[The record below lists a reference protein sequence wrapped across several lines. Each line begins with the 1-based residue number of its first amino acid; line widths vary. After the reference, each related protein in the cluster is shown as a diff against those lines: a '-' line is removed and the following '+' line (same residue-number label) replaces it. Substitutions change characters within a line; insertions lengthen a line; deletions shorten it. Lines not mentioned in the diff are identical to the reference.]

1 MKLDTILQ
9 YRHYNETKSLTRQ
22 MTISIMR
29 KIMIYLERSLLM
41 VDQSSSPYVNSV
53 LHAVRILEL
62 YAAQRRESLSLTE
75 ISRALSLH
83 KTTVYRI
90 LRTLQHAGWI
100 EQSEKSGQYRLGTG
114 ILMVASAV
122 SVHNTVKDLITEAL
136 NDLSD
141 CFNETV
147 VVSTLLGHQGVCV
160 DMVQSRHRLS
170 VMGHKGYIVPLHI
183 GASGKMLLA
192 MQDESLRDTL
202 IGELFTEKT
211 KQRILKN
218 QLLAILQDGYAVS
231 RGEVDEGVA
240 AVAVPLHLGQKGY
253 VISLSGP
260 EARLETIGLSRIR
273 DTLLKT
279 VRNLEQKG
287 RMLKS

>member
-1 MKLDTILQ
+1 
-9 YRHYNETKSLTRQ
+9 
-22 MTISIMR
+22 
-29 KIMIYLERSLLM
+29 M

-62 YAAQRRESLSLTE
+62 YAAQRRESLSLTG

-122 SVHNTVKDLITEAL
+122 SVHNTVKD
-136 NDLSD
+136 
-141 CFNETV
+141 
-147 VVSTLLGHQGVCV
+147 QGVCV

>member
-1 MKLDTILQ
+1 
-9 YRHYNETKSLTRQ
+9 
-22 MTISIMR
+22 
-29 KIMIYLERSLLM
+29 MIYLERSLLM

-62 YAAQRRESLSLTE
+62 YAAQRRESLSLTG

>member
-1 MKLDTILQ
+1 
-9 YRHYNETKSLTRQ
+9 
-22 MTISIMR
+22 
-29 KIMIYLERSLLM
+29 MIYLERSLLM

-62 YAAQRRESLSLTE
+62 YAAQRRESLSLTG

-218 QLLAILQDGYAVS
+218 QLLAILQDGYA
-231 RGEVDEGVA
+231 